1 MNGQENRT
9 CRVVAFVSIDR
20 NAFVIRW
27 EAPSRSLVFAAS
39 TNGERGAKGG
49 EGVDG
54 EEDRR

>member
-20 NAFVIRW
+20 NVFVIRR
-27 EAPSRSLVFAAS
+27 ETSSRSLVFAAS
-39 TNGERGAKGG
+39 TNGERRTKGG

>member
-27 EAPSRSLVFAAS
+27 EASSRSPVFAVRVQM
-39 TNGERGAKGG
+39 TKEERRGGER
-49 EGVDG
+49 V
-54 EEDRR
+54 